1 MADTG
6 RTRNLEA
13 MGMDAETVLRIKP
26 ALTEYLH
33 MFDGCMGRRTN
44 RQHLNTYV
52 TGQLSDLDRKSIEP
66 IADAAGVPP
75 RTLQEYVG
83 LLKWDQAGVR
93 DQVQR
98 RVASRHSHPHSI
110 GIIDE
115 TSFHKQGTK
124 TACVQRQH
132 CGCRGKTDNCV
143 VSVHLGY
150 AAGDFHALLD
160 GELYLPEETW
170 HQDRDRCREAGI
182 PEDVV
187 YRSKW
192 QIALGQIQRALANG
206 VRFSWLTF
214 DAWYGG
220 KPPFLR
226 ALDGWGLNYV
236 GEIPGSFVGWT
247 RPPEVLYRDHARDKG
262 KAHPRQVVRLKVRN
276 TPAAEVREI
285 LEHSPVLRAVEWET
299 FYVKEGAKGPMV
311 WQAKRIPFW
320 IKDEKGL
327 PSRPHHL
334 LVTRNPLKPEEV
346 KFFLS
351 NAPESTPI
359 ETLLLVAFSRWPI
372 ERLFEDTKTELGM
385 DHFEVRKY
393 LAIQRHLILSSV
405 SHLFLAEFHQEH
417 RGEKSGTDALPG
429 TDSDAGPGAGMES
442 GGPLFAEV
450 GGLDRCAIGGN
461 ADPQR
466 GGPPQPQEADVASF
480 ASNRRLSISHTH
492 VSLERY
498 LAL

>member
-1 MADTG
+1 MADVG
-6 RTRNLEA
+6 KSRILEA

-33 MFDGCMGRRTN
+33 IFDGCMGRRTN
-44 RQHLNTYV
+44 RQHLNTYI
-52 TGQLSDLDRKSIEP
+52 TGQLGNLDRKSVEP

-75 RTLQEYVG
+75 RTLQEFLG
-83 LLKWDQAGVR
+83 LLRWDEAAAR
-93 DQVQR
+93 DQLQR
-98 RVASRHSHPHSI
+98 RVAGRHSHPHSI
-110 GIIDE
+110 GVIDE
-115 TSFHKQGTK
+115 TSFAKQGRK

-132 CGCRGKTDNCV
+132 CGCRGKIDNCV

-150 AAGDFHALLD
+150 VAGEFHSLLD
-160 GELYLPEETW
+160 GELFLPEKTW
-170 HQDRDRCREAGI
+170 HQDRARCREAGI
-182 PEDVV
+182 PDDVV
-187 YRSKW
+187 YRPKW
-192 QIALGQIQRALANG
+192 EIAFGQIRRALGSG
-206 VRFSWLTF
+206 VRFSWVTF
-214 DAWYGG
+214 DEGYGS

-226 ALDGWGLNYV
+226 SLDGLGQNYV
-236 GEIPGSFVGWT
+236 GEIPSSFVGWT

-262 KAHPRQVVRLKVRN
+262 KEHPRQVVRLKVRN
-276 TPAAEVREI
+276 TPAAAVRDI
-285 LEHSPVLRAVEWET
+285 LKYSPVLRAVPWET

-311 WQAKRIPFW
+311 WQAKRISFW

-393 LAIQRHLILSSV
+393 LAIQRHLILSCI
-405 SHLFLAEFHQEH
+405 SHLFLAEFHQDH
-417 RGEKSGTDALPG
+417 RGEKSGGYTLPG
-429 TDSDAGPGAGMES
+429 ADGDADLGTGMES
-442 GGPLFAEV
+442 GWPLLAEV
-450 GGLDRCAIGGN
+450 GRIDCRAIGGN
-461 ADPQR
+461 AGTQR
-466 GGPPQPQEADVASF
+466 SRPPQPPQADITSF
-480 ASNRRLSISHTH
+480 APNWRLSVSHTQMPM
-492 VSLERY
+492 ERF

>member
-1 MADTG
+1 MADVG
-6 RTRNLEA
+6 ESRILEA

-33 MFDGCMGRRTN
+33 IFDGCMGRRTN

-52 TGQLSDLDRKSIEP
+52 SGQLGDLDRKSVEP

-75 RTLQEYVG
+75 RTLQEFLG
-83 LLKWDQAGVR
+83 LLKWDEAAAR
-93 DQVQR
+93 DQLQR
-98 RVASRHSHPHSI
+98 RVAGRHSHPHSI

-115 TSFHKQGTK
+115 TSFHKQGTQ
-124 TACVQRQH
+124 TACVQRQY

-150 AAGDFHALLD
+150 AAGEFHALLD

-170 HQDRDRCREAGI
+170 DQDRARCRAAGI
-182 PEDVV
+182 PDDVV
-187 YRSKW
+187 YRPKW
-192 QIALGQIQRALANG
+192 QIALGQIGRALGNG

-214 DAWYGG
+214 DEGYGG
-220 KPPFLR
+220 KPPFLQS
-226 ALDGWGLNYV
+226 LDGWGLNYV
-236 GEIPGSFVGWT
+236 GEIPGNFIGWT

-262 KAHPRQVVRLKVRN
+262 KEHPRQVVRLKVRN

-285 LEHSPVLRAVEWET
+285 LEHSPVLRAVACET
-299 FYVKEGAKGPMV
+299 YYVKEGAKGPMV

-320 IKDEKGL
+320 IKDPKGL

-334 LVTRNPLKPEEV
+334 LVARNPLKPEQV

-372 ERLFEDTKTELGM
+372 ERLFEDSKTELGM
-385 DHFEVRKY
+385 DHFEVRRY
-393 LAIQRHLILSSV
+393 LAIQRHPILSSI
-405 SHLFLAEFHQEH
+405 SHLFLTEFHQQH
-417 RGEKSGTDALPG
+417 RGEKPGGDALPG
-429 TDSDAGPGAGMES
+429 ADGDAGAGAGLEPRW
-442 GGPLFAEV
+442 PLFAEV
-450 GGLDRCAIGGN
+450 GRIDCGATGGN
-461 ADPQR
+461 AGAQCGRSPQ
-466 GGPPQPQEADVASF
+466 PPQADIASF
-480 ASNRRLSISHTH
+480 APNRRVSVSHTQM
-492 VSLERY
+492 SMERF